1 MLRGFY
7 LLQPAERERDE
18 AIGWY
23 ESERQG
29 LGLQFLERYE
39 AGVQRALRFPDAG
52 SPVTDPRLAREVR
65 RHLLEQFPY
74 DLVTTVADE
83 HLVVVAVSHH
93 KRRPGYWRRRLA
105 KVVR

>member
-7 LLQPAERERDE
+7 LLQAAELERDE

-23 ESERQG
+23 ERERPG

-39 AGVQRALRFPDAG
+39 ATVQHALRFPDAG
-52 SPVTDPRLAREVR
+52 SHVTDRRLARDVR

-74 DLVTTVADE
+74 DLVTTVAGE
-83 HLVVVAVSHH
+83 HLVVVAVAHH